1 MKKIILLIF
10 FIISCSNKPA
20 LVPNDASPLVDDDTA
35 ISATAYN
42 ISVDSIKASIT
53 FDIRSDFDKYLL
65 DVQNPINK
73 TFLIKRGFSL
83 HCMIRLFLCTKMK
96 LISLA

>member
-10 FIISCSNKPA
+10 FIISCSNKPTLVPSDTSA
-20 LVPNDASPLVDDDTA
+20 LVNNDTA
-35 ISATAYN
+35 IPATIYN

-65 DVQNPINK
+65 DVQNPVKK
-73 TFLIKRGFSL
+73 TFLIKRFFI
-83 HCMIRLFLCTKMK
+83 MWYM
-96 LISLA
+96 LIIDERV

>member
-10 FIISCSNKPA
+10 FIISCSNKPV
-20 LVPNDASPLVDDDTA
+20 LVSNHASPLVNDDTA

-42 ISVDSIKASIT
+42 ISSDSIKASIT

-65 DVQNPINK
+65 DVQNLS
-73 TFLIKRGFSL
+73 LI
-83 HCMIRLFLCTKMK
+83 HI
-96 LISLA
+96 

>member
-20 LVPNDASPLVDDDTA
+20 LVPNDASALVNDDTA
-35 ISATAYN
+35 ISATTYN

-73 TFLIKRGFSL
+73 TFLIKRLFPSL
-83 HCMIRLFLCTKMK
+83 HDSSVSMYER
-96 LISLA
+96 